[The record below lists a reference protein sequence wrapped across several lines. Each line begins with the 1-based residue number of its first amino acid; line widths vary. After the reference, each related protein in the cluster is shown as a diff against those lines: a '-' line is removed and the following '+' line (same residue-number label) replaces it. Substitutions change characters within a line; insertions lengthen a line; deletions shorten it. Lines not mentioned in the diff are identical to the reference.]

1 MKQQNNNIWFLA
13 MLMTLSVMLLTVG
26 DGTTVMAGEAGGTS
40 WEQMTL
46 EEQQVLKPFADRW

>member
-13 MLMTLSVMLLTVG
+13 MFMTLSVMLLTVG
-26 DGTTVMAGEAGGTS
+26 DVTTVMAGEVEGTS

-46 EEQQVLKPFADRW
+46 EE